1 VNPSFNNTLLLV
13 GRILLAL
20 MFLLSGY
27 SKIGGFAGTAG
38 YIASAGLPLP
48 QLLAV
53 ATIVLELG
61 AGLLLVAGWQ
71 TRWAALALAA
81 FTLLAALLFHNFWAM
96 PADKQMMQ
104 YLMFLKN
111 VSITGGM
118 LVLAAAG
125 PGAWSVDARRMR

>member
-125 PGAWSVDARRMR
+125 PGAWSLDARRAR

>member
-1 VNPSFNNTLLLV
+1 MNPSFNNTLLLV

-125 PGAWSVDARRMR
+125 PGAWSLDARRAR

>member
-1 VNPSFNNTLLLV
+1 MNPSFNNTLLLV

-61 AGLLLVAGWQ
+61 AGLL
-71 TRWAALALAA
+71 
-81 FTLLAALLFHNFWAM
+81 FHNFWAM

>member
-71 TRWAALALAA
+71 TRSAALALAA

-125 PGAWSVDARRMR
+125 PGAWSLDARRAR